1 MAQGRIDKTNPIM
14 FSADEGADVGVDE
27 GTPVTEDYKA
37 GNNTFTGKIHHVT
50 IDVKPIGMNVKD
62 KADKAAEEFLL
73 DQLTE
78 D

>member
-1 MAQGRIDKTNPIM
+1 M

-37 GNNTFTGKIHHVT
+37 GDNQFTGRIYKVT
-50 IDVKPIGMNVKD
+50 IDVKPVGAGIKD
-62 KADKAAEEFLL
+62 QADKAAQQFLI
-73 DQLTE
+73 DKAAE